1 MAEKNQT
8 VTKPYIITMLLK
20 KRENIEMHWMK
31 LRTNF
36 SAAGVSHTS
45 IEGDGVADPCYMSLK
60 LQQLFI
66 FLLCIKRQYNS

>member
-20 KRENIEMHWMK
+20 KRENIEMHWMT